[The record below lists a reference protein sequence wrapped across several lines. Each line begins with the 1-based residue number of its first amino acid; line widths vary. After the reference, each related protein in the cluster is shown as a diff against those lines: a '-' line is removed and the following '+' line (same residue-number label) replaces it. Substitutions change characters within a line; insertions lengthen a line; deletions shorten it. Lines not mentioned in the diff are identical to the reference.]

1 MVLTLEF
8 KQAGN
13 KSSHLYSKVKAY
25 HQPAPILQAVLLKP
39 IGTRCSESAVTKPQ
53 HWANQ
58 GCTTTGLVKQKGR
71 QELKSLLQYCGT
83 PAKSAL

>member
-1 MVLTLEF
+1 VVLSLKF
-8 KQAGN
+8 KQAGK

-39 IGTRCSESAVTKPQ
+39 VGTMSSESAVTKPQ

-58 GCTTTGLVKQKGR
+58 SCTTYTGLVKPGT
-71 QELKSLLQYCGT
+71 ELKSLLQYCGA
-83 PAKSAL
+83 PESALIS

>member
-8 KQAGN
+8 KQAGK

-25 HQPAPILQAVLLKP
+25 HQPAHSTGSVIKASWHQVQWVSSNQATALSQPELNHLYYWPSKAD
-39 IGTRCSESAVTKPQ
+39 T
-53 HWANQ
+53 
-58 GCTTTGLVKQKGR
+58 
-71 QELKSLLQYCGT
+71 ELKSLVQYCGT